1 MKKQVSKRKER
12 TVSESIVH
20 IERTIRK
27 FGDPGGKLRA
37 ALEKLKGGSR
47 A

>member
-1 MKKQVSKRKER
+1 MKKQISKRKER
-12 TVSESIVH
+12 TVSESIAH

-37 ALEKLKGGSR
+37 SLEKLKSGSKE
-47 A
+47 